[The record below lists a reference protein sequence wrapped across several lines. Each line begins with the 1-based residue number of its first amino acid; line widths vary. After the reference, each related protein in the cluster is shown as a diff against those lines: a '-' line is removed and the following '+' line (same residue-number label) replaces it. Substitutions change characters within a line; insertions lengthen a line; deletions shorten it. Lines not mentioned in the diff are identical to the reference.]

1 MQLIHVFLQ
10 CNGRQIKW
18 QNTVDLYKRNAG
30 KNTETPGLSI
40 AHKLKYEHIK
50 LTNFSKMRVDL
61 AAQVIFEL
69 RYKHMSHSAFFLID
83 YEFKCS

>member
-1 MQLIHVFLQ
+1 M
-10 CNGRQIKW
+10 
-18 QNTVDLYKRNAG
+18 DLYKRNAG
-30 KNTETPGLSI
+30 RKTETPGLSM

-61 AAQVIFEL
+61 AAQVRIEL
-69 RYKHMSHSAFFLID
+69 RHKHTPHSAFFLTG

>member
-1 MQLIHVFLQ
+1 MCFYSVMGGKLSGSTLWI
-10 CNGRQIKW
+10 C
-18 QNTVDLYKRNAG
+18 TKRNAG

-50 LTNFSKMRVDL
+50 LTNFSKMHVDL